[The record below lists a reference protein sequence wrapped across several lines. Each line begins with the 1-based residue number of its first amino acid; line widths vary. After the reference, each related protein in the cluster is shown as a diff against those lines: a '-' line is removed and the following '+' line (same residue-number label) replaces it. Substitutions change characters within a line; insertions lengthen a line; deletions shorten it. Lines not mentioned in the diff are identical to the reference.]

1 MRSRKLATVLL
12 SASLAMGMAACGD
25 DDDPVST
32 AGGGQTGSTT
42 PTPANT
48 GVAAATTS
56 TTTARATV
64 MTANSP
70 LGTILVDSA
79 GKTLYTWDRDSS
91 ETSTCTGGCAT
102 TWPPL
107 VLPAGT
113 DAPVPGNGVSGL
125 TAAAR
130 PDDATKMQVVSNG
143 KPLYY
148 YSADT
153 APGDTKGEG
162 VGGTWHVAQPA

>member
-12 SASLAMGMAACGD
+12 GASLAMAMAACGD
-25 DDDPVST
+25 DDEPVTT
-32 AGGGQTGSTT
+32 AGGAQSGASTT
-42 PTPANT
+42 TPANT
-48 GVAAATTS
+48 GVSAATS
-56 TTTARATV
+56 TTAAARPTV
-64 MTANSP
+64 TTANSA
-70 LGTILVDSA
+70 LGTILVDA
-79 GKTLYTWDRDSS
+79 GGKTLYTWDRDTT

-107 VLPAGT
+107 ILPAGT
-113 DAPVPGNGVSGL
+113 NAPVPGNAVSGL
-125 TAAAR
+125 TAAPR
-130 PDDATKMQVVSNG
+130 PDDPTKMQVVWNG

-162 VGGTWHVAQPA
+162 VGGTWHVAKPA